1 MCPPGFT
8 KIGNECYFLSPTKA
22 SWLDSHF
29 ECKDKNGKLAEPLKS
44 SDRQLR
50 KYLLER
56 GRTRGEIWI
65 GKPTPSIN
73 HRMSDNLPTFRTN
86 NSRWHVQLAEDEVAV
101 GLQRKGHEVSVVQ
114 PDEAWVI
121 SDQLSI
127 SLSASLMSASF
138 LQGQRG
144 PQVQLRRSQSRLKVQ
159 VTVLEAK
166 FRPAFDSA
174 LSLPRSRA
182 RLPTRE
188 RETKLIS
195 FS

>member
-1 MCPPGFT
+1 MSTCVITANVSSSSRHYRLVFLFICPTHSQQPQRQQSHPQRHHARRLQQLAKTRRIYAMCPPGFT

-65 GKPTPSIN
+65 GKPSPSIKY
-73 HRMSDNLPTFRTN
+73 RMSDNLSTFRTN

-114 PDEAWVI
+114 SNEAWVI

-127 SLSASLMSASF
+127 S
-138 LQGQRG
+138 
-144 PQVQLRRSQSRLKVQ
+144 
-159 VTVLEAK
+159 
-166 FRPAFDSA
+166 
-174 LSLPRSRA
+174 
-182 RLPTRE
+182 
-188 RETKLIS
+188 
-195 FS
+195 